1 MGEWP
6 PSLRVLPLCP
16 ESAGV
21 REKEA
26 GGKRRPVTKQQ
37 AQKAGVT
44 MRLTRTQSRSGSRL
58 SSYCA
63 SGGAMPRNRAGQ
75 GLRQGCFLG
84 LPLTVRV

>member
-1 MGEWP
+1 
-6 PSLRVLPLCP
+6 
-16 ESAGV
+16 
-21 REKEA
+21 
-26 GGKRRPVTKQQ
+26 
-37 AQKAGVT
+37 